1 MRRKEETIIVKK
13 CKHKTTI
20 GGQAVIEGI
29 MMRGPY
35 VTSLCVRKSD
45 GEISQETWD
54 TNPGDKVPVYKS
66 IPFIRGIFNM
76 VSTLQVGFRCLMK
89 SADIAG
95 LAEEEPSTTEKWLTK
110 TLGWNSTFI
119 FSTLSAVLG
128 VGLALLLFI
137 ILPTTLSSLLRPFLT
152 PISLAWIE
160 GLFKLLIF
168 IIYLFTCSQQKDV
181 RRLFSFHGAEHK
193 TIACYEAMDELTV
206 ENCRTYSRFHP
217 RCGTSFIFLVLC
229 ISILLSSIVTWESI
243 LMRITL
249 KILLLPVV
257 VGVAY
262 EIIKL
267 AGKYDNFITRLISAP
282 GLWLQRLTTA
292 EPDDTQL
299 EVAIT
304 ALMLVIPQNNQDDR
318 W

>member
-1 MRRKEETIIVKK
+1 MKK

-45 GEISQETWD
+45 GEIAQETWD
-54 TNPGDKVPVYKS
+54 TTSGGKAPFYKS

-89 SADIAG
+89 SADMAR
-95 LAEEEPSTTEKWLTK
+95 LAEEEPSATEKWLTK
-110 TLGWNSTFI
+110 TLGWDPTSI
-119 FSTLSAVLG
+119 FTTLSVVLG

-137 ILPTTLSSLLRPFLT
+137 ILPTTLSSLLRPFLA
-152 PISLAWIE
+152 PISLAWLE

-168 IIYLFTCSQQKDV
+168 IIYLFICSQQKDV

-206 ENCRTYSRFHP
+206 ENCRIYSRFHP
-217 RCGTSFIFLVLC
+217 RCGTSFIFLILC
-229 ISILLSSIVTWESI
+229 ISILLSSVVTWESI
-243 LMRITL
+243 LMRIAL

-262 EIIKL
+262 ELIKL
-267 AGKYDNFITRLISAP
+267 AGRYDNFITQIISAP

-299 EVAIT
+299 EVAIA
-304 ALMLVIPQNNQDDR
+304 ALMLVIPQNSQDDR